1 MNVRFGSKRS
11 LFRDVLR
18 EKRMITP
25 MRKLTEMVVASGNRG
40 KVREIEM
47 LLKDLPV
54 RTLSLDDFPDAPAV
68 NEDQS
73 TLEGNAIKKAREIA
87 QFTELP
93 TVADDTGLEVDALDG
108 RPGVLSARY
117 AGPDSD
123 SKANRALMLV
133 ELEGVEQRSA
143 RFRTVAAY
151 IDEDEVYIF
160 EGVCEGVIG
169 TTERGENGFGYDSI
183 FIPEGDSRTFAEMSS
198 EEKNQISHRSEAFKA
213 FAAFLDSEISSTP

>member
-1 MNVRFGSKRS
+1 MFDSARKGVYFVMFFMK
-11 LFRDVLR
+11 
-18 EKRMITP
+18 KRMMTP
-25 MRKLTEMVVASGNRG
+25 IRNLTELVVASGNRG

-54 RTLSLDDFPDAPAV
+54 RTLSLDDFPDAPEV

-87 QFTELP
+87 EYTELP
-93 TVADDTGLEVDALDG
+93 TVSDDTGLEVDALDG

-123 SKANRALMLV
+123 SSANRALLLAK
-133 ELEGVEQRSA
+133 LEGVEHRLA

-151 IDEDEVYIF
+151 VDEDEVYIF
-160 EGVCEGVIG
+160 EGVCEGVIA
-169 TTERGENGFGYDSI
+169 T
-183 FIPEGDSRTFAEMSS
+183 
-198 EEKNQISHRSEAFKA
+198 
-213 FAAFLDSEISSTP
+213 